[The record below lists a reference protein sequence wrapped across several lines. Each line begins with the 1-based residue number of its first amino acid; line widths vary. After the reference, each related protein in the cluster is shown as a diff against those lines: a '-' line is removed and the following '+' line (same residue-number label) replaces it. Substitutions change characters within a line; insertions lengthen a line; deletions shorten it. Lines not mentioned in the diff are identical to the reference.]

1 MSNADRNRTLPGA
14 AIMTIAEQIY
24 TLVKDLPPEQAS
36 EVLTFAELIRT
47 KLLNASSPVGTIHPK
62 ASQSTSFKAFLTR
75 LHNLTQDLPVVDPVA
90 LIRVGREE
98 LDERGCV

>member
-1 MSNADRNRTLPGA
+1 
-14 AIMTIAEQIY
+14 MTIAEQIY
-24 TLVKDLPPEQAS
+24 TLVKGLPPEQAS

-47 KLLNASSPVGTIHPK
+47 KLLNASPPISTIDPK
-62 ASQSTSFKAFLTR
+62 VSQPTSFKASLTR